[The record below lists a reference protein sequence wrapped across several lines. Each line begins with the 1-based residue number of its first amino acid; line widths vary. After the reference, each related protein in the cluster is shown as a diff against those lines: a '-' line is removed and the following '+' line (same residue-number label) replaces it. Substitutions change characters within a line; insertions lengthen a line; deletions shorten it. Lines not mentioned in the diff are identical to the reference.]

1 MPKQVTIKLTPEQAE
16 HLTSLL
22 TTLTGRLQYKAGKR
36 KDGAL
41 DDSWRFWNKITN
53 QLSHSIGFEA
63 FCQPSVYVSDML

>member
-1 MPKQVTIKLTPEQAE
+1 MPKKVTIKLTPTQAE

-22 TTLTGRLQYKAGKR
+22 TTLTGHLQYKAGKR

-41 DDSWRFWNKITN
+41 DDSWRFWHGITN
-53 QLSHSIGFEA
+53 QTSKAIGFEA